1 MLDTLLFFYPLFSI
15 VAVICVVAGLFF
27 IYDLLVRREIR
38 ALQAQ
43 TERYKKKF
51 GEIVQRRNSTL
62 NVDLRSKEAVEILF
76 SKLDKDGNGTVD
88 KEELKLY
95 VGDAI
100 EEKDFEAMWA
110 NIDLDKNGS
119 LEFGEFSHF
128 LAEVGLAS
136 TA

>member
-1 MLDTLLFFYPLFSI
+1 M
-15 VAVICVVAGLFF
+15 AGLFF

-51 GEIVQRRNSTL
+51 GEIVQRRTSTQ
-62 NVDLRSKEAVEILF
+62 NVDLKSKEAVEILF

>member
-1 MLDTLLFFYPLFSI
+1 M
-15 VAVICVVAGLFF
+15 
-27 IYDLLVRREIR
+27 
-38 ALQAQ
+38 
-43 TERYKKKF
+43 
-51 GEIVQRRNSTL
+51 
-62 NVDLRSKEAVEILF
+62 
-76 SKLDKDGNGTVD
+76 D

-128 LAEVGLAS
+128 LAEVGTAS